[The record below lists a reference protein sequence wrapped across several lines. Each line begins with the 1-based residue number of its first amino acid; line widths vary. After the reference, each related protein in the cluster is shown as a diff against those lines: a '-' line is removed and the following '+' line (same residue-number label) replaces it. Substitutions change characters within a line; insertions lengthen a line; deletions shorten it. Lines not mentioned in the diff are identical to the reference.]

1 MQNYKIII
9 TRNTSVYTFYNL
21 CFALVKDMEADAQV
35 VRLRLI
41 MCLSLLCP
49 TYVPDSLD
57 VCLWFVRCVFYVI
70 LIMMKPVSHH
80 DETSVSSR

>member
-21 CFALVKDMEADAQV
+21 CFALVKDMEADTQV
-35 VRLRLI
+35 VRLSLI
-41 MCLSLLCP
+41 ICQSLLCP

-57 VCLWFVRCVFYVI
+57 VCIPFLRCVSLV
-70 LIMMKPVSHH
+70 
-80 DETSVSSR
+80 R

>member
-21 CFALVKDMEADAQV
+21 CFALVKDMEVDTQV

-41 MCLSLLCP
+41 ICLSLLCP

-57 VCLWFVRCVFYVI
+57 VCILFLRCVSLV
-70 LIMMKPVSHH
+70 
-80 DETSVSSR
+80 R

>member
-21 CFALVKDMEADAQV
+21 CFALVKDMEVDTQV
-35 VRLRLI
+35 VCLRLI
-41 MCLSLLCP
+41 MCLSLLCS

-57 VCLWFVRCVFYVI
+57 VCILFLRCVSLV
-70 LIMMKPVSHH
+70 
-80 DETSVSSR
+80 R

>member
-21 CFALVKDMEADAQV
+21 CFASVKDMEANTQV

-57 VCLWFVRCVFYVI
+57 ICLLFLRCVSLV
-70 LIMMKPVSHH
+70 
-80 DETSVSSR
+80 R

>member
-9 TRNTSVYTFYNL
+9 TRNTSIYTFYNL
-21 CFALVKDMEADAQV
+21 CFASVKDMEVDTQV

-49 TYVPDSLD
+49 TYVPHSLD
-57 VCLWFVRCVFYVI
+57 VYILFLRCV
-70 LIMMKPVSHH
+70 
-80 DETSVSSR
+80 SSIP

>member
-21 CFALVKDMEADAQV
+21 CFALVKDMEVVTQV

-41 MCLSLLCP
+41 ICLSLLCP

-57 VCLWFVRCVFYVI
+57 VCILFLRCVSLV
-70 LIMMKPVSHH
+70 
-80 DETSVSSR
+80 R

>member
-9 TRNTSVYTFYNL
+9 TRNTSIYTFYNL
-21 CFALVKDMEADAQV
+21 CFALVKDLEADALI
-35 VRLRLI
+35 VRPRLI
-41 MCLSLLCP
+41 MCQSLLCP

-57 VCLWFVRCVFYVI
+57 VCLWFVRCMSYVI
-70 LIMMKPVSHH
+70 LIMMKPVYHH

>member
-21 CFALVKDMEADAQV
+21 CFALVKDLEADALI

-49 TYVPDSLD
+49 TYVPHSLD
-57 VCLWFVRCVFYVI
+57 ICLLFLRCVS
-70 LIMMKPVSHH
+70 LI
-80 DETSVSSR
+80 R

>member
-21 CFALVKDMEADAQV
+21 CFALVKDMEVDAQV

-57 VCLWFVRCVFYVI
+57 VYILFLRCVSLV
-70 LIMMKPVSHH
+70 
-80 DETSVSSR
+80 R

>member
-21 CFALVKDMEADAQV
+21 CFASVKDMEVDTQV

-41 MCLSLLCP
+41 MCLSLLFP

-57 VCLWFVRCVFYVI
+57 VCIPFLRCVSLV
-70 LIMMKPVSHH
+70 
-80 DETSVSSR
+80 R

>member
-9 TRNTSVYTFYNL
+9 TRNTSIYTFYNL
-21 CFALVKDMEADAQV
+21 CFALVKDMEVDTQV

-41 MCLSLLCP
+41 MCQSPLCP

-57 VCLWFVRCVFYVI
+57 VCISFLRCVSLV
-70 LIMMKPVSHH
+70 
-80 DETSVSSR
+80 R

>member
-21 CFALVKDMEADAQV
+21 CFTSVKDMEVDTQV

-41 MCLSLLCP
+41 MCLSLLFP
-49 TYVPDSLD
+49 TYVPHSLD
-57 VCLWFVRCVFYVI
+57 ICLLFVRY
-70 LIMMKPVSHH
+70 M
-80 DETSVSSR
+80 SSIR

>member
-21 CFALVKDMEADAQV
+21 CFTSVKDLEADTQV

-57 VCLWFVRCVFYVI
+57 VCILFLRCVSLV
-70 LIMMKPVSHH
+70 
-80 DETSVSSR
+80 R

>member
-9 TRNTSVYTFYNL
+9 TRNTSIYTFYNL
-21 CFALVKDMEADAQV
+21 CFALVKDMEADALV

-41 MCLSLLCP
+41 MCQSLLCP

-57 VCLWFVRCVFYVI
+57 VCLWFVRCVSYVI

-80 DETSVSSR
+80 DET

>member
-9 TRNTSVYTFYNL
+9 TRNMSVYTFYNL
-21 CFALVKDMEADAQV
+21 CFALVKDLEADALI
-35 VRLRLI
+35 VRPRLI

-57 VCLWFVRCVFYVI
+57 VCLSFVRY
-70 LIMMKPVSHH
+70 M
-80 DETSVSSR
+80 SSIR

>member
-21 CFALVKDMEADAQV
+21 CFASVKDMEVDTQV
-35 VRLRLI
+35 VCLRLI
-41 MCLSLLCP
+41 MCQSLLCP

-57 VCLWFVRCVFYVI
+57 VCILFLRCVSLV
-70 LIMMKPVSHH
+70 
-80 DETSVSSR
+80 R

>member
-21 CFALVKDMEADAQV
+21 CFALVKDMEVDTQV

-49 TYVPDSLD
+49 TYVPHSLD
-57 VCLWFVRCVFYVI
+57 VYLWFVRY
-70 LIMMKPVSHH
+70 M
-80 DETSVSSR
+80 SSIH

>member
-21 CFALVKDMEADAQV
+21 CFALVKDMEVDAQV
-35 VRLRLI
+35 VCLRLI
-41 MCLSLLCP
+41 MCLSLVCP

-57 VCLWFVRCVFYVI
+57 VCILFLRCVSLV
-70 LIMMKPVSHH
+70 
-80 DETSVSSR
+80 R

>member
-9 TRNTSVYTFYNL
+9 TRNTSIYTFYNL
-21 CFALVKDMEADAQV
+21 CFTSVKDMEVDTQV

-57 VCLWFVRCVFYVI
+57 VCILFLRCVSLV
-70 LIMMKPVSHH
+70 
-80 DETSVSSR
+80 R

>member
-9 TRNTSVYTFYNL
+9 TRNTSIYTFYNL
-21 CFALVKDMEADAQV
+21 CFALVKDMEVDAQV

-41 MCLSLLCP
+41 MCLSLVCP

-57 VCLWFVRCVFYVI
+57 ICFLFVRCMSYVI
-70 LIMMKPVSHH
+70 LIMMKPVYHH

>member
-21 CFALVKDMEADAQV
+21 CFASVKDMEANTQV

-41 MCLSLLCP
+41 MFLSLLCP

-57 VCLWFVRCVFYVI
+57 VYILFLRCVSLV
-70 LIMMKPVSHH
+70 
-80 DETSVSSR
+80 R

>member
-21 CFALVKDMEADAQV
+21 CFALVKDMEVDAQV
-35 VRLRLI
+35 VCLRLI
-41 MCLSLLCP
+41 MCLSLPCP

-57 VCLWFVRCVFYVI
+57 ACLSFVRCMSFI
-70 LIMMKPVSHH
+70 
-80 DETSVSSR
+80 R

>member
-21 CFALVKDMEADAQV
+21 CFALVKDMEVDTQV

-57 VCLWFVRCVFYVI
+57 VCILFLRCVSLV
-70 LIMMKPVSHH
+70 
-80 DETSVSSR
+80 R

>member
-21 CFALVKDMEADAQV
+21 CFTSVKDMEVDTQV

-49 TYVPDSLD
+49 TYVPDL
-57 VCLWFVRCVFYVI
+57 
-70 LIMMKPVSHH
+70 
-80 DETSVSSR
+80 

>member
-9 TRNTSVYTFYNL
+9 TRNTSIYTFYNR
-21 CFALVKDMEADAQV
+21 CFALVKDMEVDTQV

-49 TYVPDSLD
+49 TYVPDLLD
-57 VCLWFVRCVFYVI
+57 VCLWFVRCMSFI
-70 LIMMKPVSHH
+70 
-80 DETSVSSR
+80 R

>member
-21 CFALVKDMEADAQV
+21 CFALVKDMGVDAQV
-35 VRLRLI
+35 VCLRLI

-57 VCLWFVRCVFYVI
+57 VCIPFLRCVSLV
-70 LIMMKPVSHH
+70 
-80 DETSVSSR
+80 R

>member
-9 TRNTSVYTFYNL
+9 TRNTSIYTFYNL
-21 CFALVKDMEADAQV
+21 CFALVKDLEADALV
-35 VRLRLI
+35 VRPRLI

-57 VCLWFVRCVFYVI
+57 ICLPFVRCVSLV
-70 LIMMKPVSHH
+70 
-80 DETSVSSR
+80 R

>member
-21 CFALVKDMEADAQV
+21 CFALVKDMEVDTQV

-41 MCLSLLCP
+41 MCQSLLCP
-49 TYVPDSLD
+49 TYVPHSLD
-57 VCLWFVRCVFYVI
+57 VCILFVRCAS
-70 LIMMKPVSHH
+70 LI
-80 DETSVSSR
+80 R

>member
-21 CFALVKDMEADAQV
+21 CFALVKDLEADALI

-49 TYVPDSLD
+49 TYVPHSLD
-57 VCLWFVRCVFYVI
+57 ICLLFLRCVSLV
-70 LIMMKPVSHH
+70 
-80 DETSVSSR
+80 R

>member
-21 CFALVKDMEADAQV
+21 CFTSVKDMEVDTQV
-35 VRLRLI
+35 VRPRLI

-49 TYVPDSLD
+49 TYVPHSLD
-57 VCLWFVRCVFYVI
+57 ICLPFLRCAS
-70 LIMMKPVSHH
+70 LI
-80 DETSVSSR
+80 R

>member
-21 CFALVKDMEADAQV
+21 CFALVKDMEADALV

-41 MCLSLLCP
+41 MCLSLLCS

-57 VCLWFVRCVFYVI
+57 ICFLFVRY
-70 LIMMKPVSHH
+70 M
-80 DETSVSSR
+80 SSIR

>member
-21 CFALVKDMEADAQV
+21 CFALVKDMEVDTQV
-35 VRLRLI
+35 VCLRLI

-57 VCLWFVRCVFYVI
+57 VCILFLRCASLVR
-70 LIMMKPVSHH
+70 
-80 DETSVSSR
+80 

>member
-21 CFALVKDMEADAQV
+21 CFALVKDMEANTQV

-41 MCLSLLCP
+41 MCLSLVCP
-49 TYVPDSLD
+49 TYVPHSLD
-57 VCLWFVRCVFYVI
+57 VYILFLRCVSLV
-70 LIMMKPVSHH
+70 
-80 DETSVSSR
+80 R